1 MNKTDV
7 HTFHIPVM
15 GTGFTVDTPVKVAHL
30 GISSAISLSDDF
42 LMEKMR
48 EFYCTKLNKP
58 FRAIPVDIED
68 YRAKR
73 ITAYLNLIDE
83 IVKEKFNL
91 LKNSILEKGSELE
104 KYIDLLPDFSIL
116 KQKFNQMAHA
126 NGLKNEIL
134 NWIRNN
140 LTPGSIDVNIMTKV
154 DKDNYRK
161 NEKLPVEYNDAHAAL
176 RGFAMSTLSS
186 SVILSAGVNT
196 RLYSYFAN
204 FDDFFPDENG
214 NLKKKILLKVSDYR
228 SALIQGKFLAKKG
241 LWVSE
246 YRVESGLNC
255 GGHAFA
261 TDGHLM
267 GPILEEFKYNRN
279 QLIESTHDVFVRSLK
294 SKGRTRPD
302 KPLQVK
308 ITAQGGIGTKEEHE
322 FLIEQYELD
331 SVGWATPFLLVPEV
345 TNVDDSTLKLLGESK
360 EDDLYLSNISP
371 LGVKFNSIRGNSR
384 DIEKME
390 KVKKGKPG
398 SHCPKKYLIFNTE
411 YTDRGICT
419 ASRQYQ
425 KIKID
430 DLNVKQL
437 EAEEHEKE
445 FAKIIDKSCICLGLA
460 TSAMLVNK
468 LDMKGNGNG
477 VTICPGPNIAY
488 FSDTFSLKE
497 MVDHIYGKINILNDI
512 KRPNMFIKELK
523 MYIDYLKEKIDE
535 FSIPVSEKQHEY
547 IDNFQKNIALG
558 IEYYKDL
565 FSNIKLRF
573 EDTKTTILN
582 DLQSLEEE
590 LKSIKLPFA
599 DFQTSE

>member
-1 MNKTDV
+1 MNKTEA

-15 GTGFTVDTPVKVAHL
+15 GTGFTVDTPVKVAHF

-48 EFYCTKLNKP
+48 EFYCLKLNRP
-58 FRAIPVDIED
+58 FRAIPVETED

-83 IVKEKFNL
+83 IVKEKFDI
-91 LKNSILEKGSELE
+91 LKKSALEKGSDFES
-104 KYIDLLPDFSIL
+104 YIDMLPDFSVL
-116 KQKFNQMAHA
+116 KRKFNQMANA
-126 NGLKNEIL
+126 NGLRTEIV

-154 DKDNYRK
+154 DKDNYRN
-161 NEKLPVEYNDAHAAL
+161 NEKLPVEFNDAHAAL
-176 RGFAMSTLSS
+176 RGFAMSNLSS

-204 FDDFFPDENG
+204 FDDFFPDESG
-214 NLKKKILLKVSDYR
+214 YVKKKILLKVSDYR

-267 GPILEEFKYNRN
+267 GPILEEFKSNRS
-279 QLIESTHDVFVRSLK
+279 QLIDSTHDILVRSLK
-294 SKGRTRPD
+294 SKNRIHPD
-302 KPLQVK
+302 APLQVK
-308 ITAQGGIGTKEEHE
+308 ITAQGGVGTNEEHE
-322 FLIEQYELD
+322 FLMQQYQLD
-331 SVGWATPFLLVPEV
+331 SVGWGTPFLMVPEV

-390 KVKKGKPG
+390 KVEKGNPG
-398 SHCPKKYLIFNTE
+398 SPCPKKYLIFNTE
-411 YTDRGICT
+411 FTDRGICT

-425 KIKID
+425 KIRID
-430 DLNVKQL
+430 GLDAKNLS
-437 EAEEHEKE
+437 AGEHEKE
-445 FAKIIDKSCICLGLA
+445 FNGIIDKSCICLGLA
-460 TSAMLVNK
+460 TSAMLVNN

-477 VTICPGPNIAY
+477 VTICPSPNIAY
-488 FSDTFSLKE
+488 FSDIFSLKE
-497 MVDHIYGKINILNDI
+497 MVDHIYGKINILNEI

-523 MYIDYLKEKIDE
+523 MYIEYLKERIEE
-535 FSIPVSEKQHEY
+535 FSIPVSEKQQEY
-547 IDNFQKNIALG
+547 IDSFHKNIAIG

-573 EDTKTTILN
+573 EDTKATILQ
-582 DLQSLEEE
+582 DLHDLEEE
-590 LKSIKLPFA
+590 LKNIKLPFPDLNPA
-599 DFQTSE
+599 Q